1 MDDGAAVPVNHSGQ
15 ESNSRLIRSATYAS
29 VGVAGILIAAKFAA
43 WQATGSVSL
52 LSTLLDSL
60 LDACASLINLLAV
73 RQALQPADEEHRFG
87 HGKAEA
93 LAGLAQSTFIAGS
106 ALFLTIEAVHRL
118 INPEPIERGMIGL
131 VVMAVSI
138 ALTLLLV
145 GFQTYV
151 VRQTGSVA
159 IKADSLHYRADIL
172 VNLGVIAAI
181 AIGTFWNMPLAD
193 PLIALLIAGYIVYG
207 AWQIGRSSQDML
219 MDRELPDEDRSR
231 IVEIALANED
241 VLGIHDLRTR
251 QSGRDIFIQMHMDF
265 DPHIPLFFAHG
276 ISEEV
281 EANIRRAYPNA
292 EVIIHEDPLGF
303 GEEPVNPELP
313 EETGEKDG

>member
-1 MDDGAAVPVNHSGQ
+1 MSHTGQ
-15 ESNSRLIRSATYAS
+15 ESDSRLIRSATYAS

-60 LDACASLINLLAV
+60 LDACASLINMLAV
-73 RQALQPADEEHRFG
+73 RQALQPADAEHRFG

-106 ALFLTIEAVHRL
+106 ALFLTVEAVRRL
-118 INPEPIERGMIGL
+118 IDPEPIERGTIGL
-131 VVMAVSI
+131 VVMALSI

-151 VRQTGSVA
+151 VRRTGSVA
-159 IKADSLHYRADIL
+159 IKADSLHYRADVL

-181 AIGTFWNMPLAD
+181 VIGTFWDQPIAD
-193 PLIALLIAGYIVYG
+193 PLIALLIAGYIVHG

-219 MDRELPDEDRSR
+219 MDRELPDEDRNR

-265 DPHIPLFFAHG
+265 DPHIPLLFAHG

-292 EVIIHEDPLGF
+292 EVIIHEDPAGF
-303 GEEPVNPELP
+303 GEEPVNPETP
-313 EETGEKDG
+313 EEAGEKTG